1 MPDIV
6 TSAAAAAATAVAPEQ
21 RSASDNSAASAAA
34 ASAVLDPDPEQSSG
48 PDKQRIL
55 EARAIGTQLYTTQK
69 WPRILLWRMEQ
80 YKEEHIYNSKD
91 PLSAWRF
98 ENDMSAPLS
107 NRDMIRLISATILWR
122 RPNELAGFDEEDF
135 YGRIGNLVGRFDA
148 RPELMAYIV
157 MNLNTF
163 TDGEQEDWTLEQ
175 VQAADANAYRAITQ
189 GTLQQPSQ

>member
-1 MPDIV
+1 MSDSVI
-6 TSAAAAAATAVAPEQ
+6 SAAAAAAAVPEPGAMTAPG
-21 RSASDNSAASAAA
+21 SAASAAA
-34 ASAVLDPDPEQSSG
+34 ASAVLDPDPGSG
-48 PDKQRIL
+48 ADEQRIL
-55 EARAIGTQLYTTQK
+55 EAQAIGTQLYATQK

-80 YKEEHIYNSKD
+80 YKEEHIYSTKD

-98 ENDMSAPLS
+98 ENDMSAALS

-122 RPNELAGFDEEDF
+122 RPNELAGFDEEDY

-175 VQAADANAYRAITQ
+175 VKAADANAYRAITQ
-189 GTLQQPSQ
+189 GTPQKPSQ